1 MEVIKLP
8 SLKCELCGSYKVILV
23 EDTQECDDCMKVT
36 AQTSDFIK
44 KKRTKFRNLTTKL
57 GDI

>member
-8 SLKCELCGSYKVILV
+8 SLKCDLCGSYRVMLV
-23 EDTQECDDCMKVT
+23 DDTIECDDCMKVT

-44 KKRTKFRNLTTKL
+44 RKQTKFKNLTTKL